1 MYLYKVLKLKLS
13 ELMNHETESQFF
25 DVPLKKQYKIF
36 FLSKLNL
43 SPRLKKP
50 SYDYDLL
57 KKTINL
63 FIL

>member
-1 MYLYKVLKLKLS
+1 MYLYQVLKLKLS

-36 FLSKLNL
+36 FLSKLKL

-57 KKTINL
+57 KKLLT
-63 FIL
+63 FV